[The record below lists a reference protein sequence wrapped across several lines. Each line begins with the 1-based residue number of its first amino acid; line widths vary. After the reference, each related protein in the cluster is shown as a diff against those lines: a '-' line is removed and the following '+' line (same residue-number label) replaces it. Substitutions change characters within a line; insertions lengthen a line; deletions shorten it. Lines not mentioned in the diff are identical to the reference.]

1 VRALA
6 EYVMRTRYHAL
17 IVSAM
22 CIVSVV
28 LYWLGAAIIAL
39 TTFKQGVKEGA
50 NVWLWSLLPAG
61 LIAVEGNDPTAL
73 LAITATFFA
82 AVAIKN
88 SVSWAHALVGSV
100 ALISLVVAGSA
111 AADLAWLNSLLAHLN
126 SVVAEVNAG
135 FVEGG
140 SDMVLPEYSRAFV
153 AVTLAGSASL
163 ATAICLFL
171 GRSMHAS
178 LDKPGAFGEEFRA
191 FQFPAPLASVVI
203 VFSLALFVLGGE
215 HSFWM
220 YIAGMPLF
228 FSGISCVH
236 AIAHRQQR
244 RGLLVSLYLFV
255 VLVNPVAFIL
265 IMALGFIDSLMDLR
279 KLRSSSNTH

>member
-1 VRALA
+1 MRALA

-50 NVWLWSLLPAG
+50 TVWFWSLLPAG

-73 LAITATFFA
+73 IAITATFFA
-82 AVAIKN
+82 AVVIRLG
-88 SVSWAHALVGSV
+88 VSWAFALVGSV
-100 ALISLVVAGSA
+100 ALISVVVAGSSVA
-111 AADLAWLNSLLAHLN
+111 NLAWLVSLQAHLN
-126 SVVAEVNAG
+126 SVVTELNAG
-135 FVEGG
+135 FAESG
-140 SDMVLPEYSRAFV
+140 SSMVFPEYTASFI
-153 AVTLAGSASL
+153 AVTLAGSSVL
-163 ATAICLFL
+163 ATSICLFL
-171 GRSMHAS
+171 GRSMQAS

-191 FQFPAPLASVVI
+191 FQFPAPLASFVI
-203 VFSLALFVLGGE
+203 VSSLALFLLSSE
-215 HSFWM
+215 YSAWM
-220 YIAGMPLF
+220 YIVGMPLF
-228 FSGISCVH
+228 FSGLSCVH

-255 VLVNPVAFIL
+255 VLVNPVSFIVM
-265 IMALGFIDSLMDLR
+265 MALGFIDSLMDLR

>member
-1 VRALA
+1 MRALA

-50 NVWLWSLLPAG
+50 KVWFWSLLPAG

-73 LAITATFFA
+73 LAVTVTFAA

-88 SVSWAHALVGSV
+88 SVSWAYALVGSV

-111 AADLAWLNSLLAHLN
+111 MADLAWLNALLGHLN
-126 SVVAEVNAG
+126 SVVIEMNAS
-135 FVEGG
+135 FARSG
-140 SDMVLPEYSRAFV
+140 SEMVLPEYTKAFV
-153 AVTLAGSASL
+153 AVTLSGSACF
-163 ATAICLFL
+163 ATAICLLL
-171 GRSMHAS
+171 GRSMHAA

-191 FQFPAPLASVVI
+191 FQFPAHLASVVI
-203 VFSLALFVLGGE
+203 VVSLALFVLGGE
-215 HSFWM
+215 HSYWM
-220 YIAGMPLF
+220 YVAGMPLF
-228 FSGISCVH
+228 FSGLSCVH
-236 AIAHRQQR
+236 AVAHRQQR

-255 VLVNPVAFIL
+255 VLVNPVAFIM

-279 KLRSSSNTH
+279 KLRGSSNTH